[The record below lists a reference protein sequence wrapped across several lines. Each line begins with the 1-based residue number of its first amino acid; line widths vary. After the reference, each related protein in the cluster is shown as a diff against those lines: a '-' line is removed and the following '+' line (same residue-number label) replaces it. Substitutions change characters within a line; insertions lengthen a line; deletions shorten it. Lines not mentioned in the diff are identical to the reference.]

1 MDRKHTIE
9 HLLLSRS
16 SKFHDDGE
24 ISKLLESRYS
34 LTGSQ
39 KNYLSLKP
47 TEGTHGKKH
56 NHKSIMTAIQLQG
69 KNNRF
74 SPTKTKNEFKSFI
87 TDNLKYQDRLVRQL
101 HLKLEKDPNLLNNL
115 NDITE
120 LRICKNLIRY
130 EDYVEMNKLWK
141 GYIREI
147 LGTTNH
153 IPTMVSKL
161 SSSELIGSELEVIH
175 SRCINNIG
183 MKGIVIWESQHNF
196 VMVVPRQANWKKDI
210 STIEPQFTLK
220 EKIGGLRVISKRNTN
235 FKLQLETEESS
246 ITFEIIGNRLLIRS
260 TDRATRR
267 FKNHSVKDIDV

>member
-1 MDRKHTIE
+1 MDRKHTVE

-16 SKFHDDGE
+16 SKFQDDGE

-39 KNYLSLKP
+39 KSYLSLKA

-56 NHKSIMTAIQLQG
+56 NQRLIMTAIQLPG
-69 KNNRF
+69 KQNRF

-87 TDNLKYQDRLVRQL
+87 ADNLKYQNRLIRQL
-101 HLKLEKDPNLLNNL
+101 QLKLKKDPNLLNNL
-115 NDITE
+115 NDIAE

-130 EDYVEMNKLWK
+130 EDYVEMNRLWK
-141 GYIREI
+141 GYIQEI

-161 SSSELIGSELEVIH
+161 SSSELIGSELEVIQ
-175 SRCINNIG
+175 SRCINNTG
-183 MKGIVIWESQHNF
+183 TKGIVIWESQHNF
-196 VMVVPRQANWKKDI
+196 VMVVPRKANWKSDI
-210 STIEPQFTLK
+210 STIKPEFTLR
-220 EKIGGLRVISKRNTN
+220 ERIGGLRVISKRNTN
-235 FKLQLETEESS
+235 FRLHLETEESS
-246 ITFEIIGNRLLIRS
+246 ITFEIIGNRLMIRS

>member
-1 MDRKHTIE
+1 MDRKHTVE
-9 HLLLSRS
+9 QLLLSRS

-39 KNYLSLKP
+39 KNYLSLKA
-47 TEGTHGKKH
+47 TEGTHGAKH
-56 NHKSIMTAIQLQG
+56 HKSIMTAIQLPGRQ
-69 KNNRF
+69 NRF

-87 TDNLKYQDRLVRQL
+87 TDNLKLQDRLTRQL
-101 HLKLEKDPNLLNNL
+101 RLKLKKDPNLLNNL

-130 EDYVEMNKLWK
+130 EDYIELNKLWK
-141 GYIREI
+141 GYMLEI

-161 SSSELIGSELEVIH
+161 SSSELIGSELEVIQ
-175 SRCINNIG
+175 SRCINNTG
-183 MKGIVIWESQHNF
+183 TKGIVLWESQHNF
-196 VMVVPRQANWKKDI
+196 VMVVPRQANWKNDI
-210 STIEPQFTLK
+210 STVKPEFTLK
-220 EKIGGLRVISKRNTN
+220 ERIGGLRVISKRNTK
-235 FKLQLETEESS
+235 FRLQLEAQESS
-246 ITFEIIGNRLLIRS
+246 ITFDVIGNRLLIRS